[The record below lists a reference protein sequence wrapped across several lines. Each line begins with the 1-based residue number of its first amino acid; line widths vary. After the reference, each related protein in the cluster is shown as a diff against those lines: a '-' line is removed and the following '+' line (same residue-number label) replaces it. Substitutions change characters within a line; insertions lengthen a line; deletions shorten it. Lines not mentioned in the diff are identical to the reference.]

1 MPTIR
6 NSEQASR
13 LARLRWERQRQ
24 REAEEA
30 AVPVRLAEGWVD
42 DVLSLTILT
51 KSEQAR
57 LIGAALR
64 QGAEGA
70 AREVAPSVIIAAAE
84 LGIDRAT
91 AERIADL
98 AMLLTAAA
106 IEQAGG
112 PEVVMPTP
120 EAWRATV
127 AWDAIYA
134 RTASRW
140 SRAQSRASR
149 RPRWPRPAGAAPP
162 ADPPRLG
169 HDPRAPVGSP
179 WMRSGGLPATPP

>member
-6 NSEQASR
+6 NSDQGR
-13 LARLRWERQRQ
+13 
-24 REAEEA
+24 
-30 AVPVRLAEGWVD
+30 RLAEARWRKHREREAKEAAEAWAD
-42 DVLSLTILT
+42 DALSFAVLT

-57 LIGAALR
+57 LIGAVLR

-70 AREVAPSVIIAAAE
+70 VREVAPSVVLACAE

-98 AMLLTAAA
+98 VALFVAEA
-106 IEQAGG
+106 IQAAGG
-112 PEVVMPTP
+112 PEISLPTP

-134 RTASRW
+134 QDGRSLVTGAIARESQ
-140 SRAQSRASR
+140 AEKAE
-149 RPRWPRPAGAAPP
+149 PAGG
-162 ADPPRLG
+162 D
-169 HDPRAPVGSP
+169 
-179 WMRSGGLPATPP
+179 